1 MNPLSPFSHSRLLP
15 KTPLCPGNRGGELR
29 TFKLPGSPSP
39 PGSHFLLLFSMFS
52 RFRPHW
58 PLHSSFKTPGTT
70 LAIPLKA
77 GFSKILSN
85 SLSSKFYINACTSM
99 RPSWTLHLKLQPST
113 HLPSTLMP
121 PYSATFFPKEIITL
135 KISKIYLLC
144 PIYSPQG

>member
-1 MNPLSPFSHSRLLP
+1 MYKMNPLSPFSHSRLLP

-52 RFRPHW
+52 RFQPHW
-58 PLHSSFKTPGTT
+58 ASFKTPGTT
-70 LAIPLKA
+70 LAIPLKT
-77 GFSKILSN
+77 GFSKISSN
-85 SLSSKFYINACTSM
+85 SLYSKFYINASTSM

-113 HLPSTLMP
+113 HLPGTLMP

-135 KISKIYLLC
+135 KISKNILIM
-144 PIYSPQG
+144 PSIPQG